1 MEIFSVKT
9 MFKSY
14 FLVGTA
20 VVILGFFSTVFAQV
34 FRYQDDADIP
44 QWALASV
51 EKMKEREIITGFGDG
66 TFKPNKELN
75 RAEALV
81 IIFRTKGIDFED
93 SGRVKEI
100 EFSDVPRGEWF
111 SGAVIEAANRGW
123 IKGFPDGTIRPEK
136 IVNRAEWATL
146 IMRAFELEKEEDP
159 EFEDVPVGIWFA
171 EPVFNLAA
179 NELIRERSN
188 KFNPSDS
195 VTRADAAWV
204 ISEIVEKPRLMGES
218 KSNDFAAGNM
228 RDARRTAIK
237 PRDFNPE
244 KQGFDI
250 EKKQVSFDVIPREE
264 ELEVLLGSDW
274 VDFGTIRVK
283 NTLDD
288 KVTLH
293 SMELRLRFE
302 ATNQGPANSF
312 LFQLRGGGIILEE
325 KVNRTGTIFFGGIG
339 MNIGSG
345 EEKVFRAKLKFNP
358 EESHYNRIGLGK
370 ISVSQADASMISV
383 FNKENSERTGGLRS
397 APIGFENR
405 DFAVFKFNP

>member
-1 MEIFSVKT
+1 
-9 MFKSY
+9 MFRSH
-14 FLVGTA
+14 FLLGTV

-44 QWALASV
+44 QWAISAV
-51 EKMKEREIITGFGDG
+51 ERVKEKEIITGFGDG

-93 SGRVKEI
+93 SGRVKDI

-159 EFEDVPVGIWFA
+159 GFEDVPAGIWFA
-171 EPVFNLAA
+171 EPVFNLSA
-179 NELIRERSN
+179 NGLIREKSN
-188 KFNPSDS
+188 KFNPSDPVS
-195 VTRADAAWV
+195 RADAAWM
-204 ISEIVEKPRLMGES
+204 ISEIVQKPRLMGES
-218 KSNDFAAGNM
+218 KSNEFATGNR

-237 PRDFNPE
+237 PRDFNPN

-250 EKKQVSFDVIPREE
+250 EKKQVSLDVVPREE
-264 ELEVLLGSDW
+264 ELEVLLSSDW
-274 VDFGTIRVK
+274 VDFGTIRMK

-288 KVTLH
+288 RVVLH

-302 ATNQGPANSF
+302 STNQGPTSSF
-312 LFQLRGGGIILEE
+312 LVQLRGAGVILEE
-325 KVNRTGTIFFGGIG
+325 AVNRTGTIFFGGID
-339 MNIGSG
+339 MNIEPE
-345 EEKVFRAKLKFNP
+345 EEKVFRVKLKFNP
-358 EESHYNRIGLGK
+358 EESYYARTGLGK
-370 ISVSQADASMISV
+370 ISVLQADASMISV
-383 FNKENSERTGGLRS
+383 FNKENSERTGSLRS

-405 DFAVFKFNP
+405 DFAVFTFSPLD